1 MTRPFRILSL
11 DGSGIMGA
19 FAASALVTFERATG
33 RRVVDHFDLLTG
45 TSTGGIIAIGLAME
59 TPAKEIAR
67 FYETERPR
75 IFPRRCG
82 INQWLGR
89 ARAIFQPK
97 FSSSA
102 LSVAIK
108 GVVGDR
114 SLKGAKTR
122 LVIPSYEVNAG
133 KVYSLRCRTTR
144 GIPTARA

>member
-1 MTRPFRILSL
+1 VTRPFRILSL

-75 IFPRRCG
+75 IFPRRCR
-82 INQWLGR
+82 INKWLGR
-89 ARAIFQPK
+89 ARDIFQPK

-108 GVVGDR
+108 GMVGDR
-114 SLKGAKTR
+114 SLKEAKTR
-122 LVIPSYEVNAG
+122 LSSSKLPV
-133 KVYSLRCRTTR
+133 
-144 GIPTARA
+144 

>member
-1 MTRPFRILSL
+1 M
-11 DGSGIMGA
+11 
-19 FAASALVTFERATG
+19 
-33 RRVVDHFDLLTG
+33 G

-75 IFPRRCG
+75 IFPRRCE
-82 INQWLGR
+82 INKWLGR
-89 ARAIFQPK
+89 ARDIFQPK

-114 SLKGAKTR
+114 SLKEAKTR
-122 LVIPSYEVNAG
+122 LVDPCSAPLRSDYRDGDLLSDPS
-133 KVYSLRCRTTR
+133 L
-144 GIPTARA
+144 